1 MSTSLKNLSDF
12 SHTDI
17 PDAKKFRFG
26 IAVAQ
31 WNADVTSKLLDG
43 AIHALKL
50 NGAREENI
58 EIVHVPGSF
67 ELSSACF
74 MLAETGHFDA
84 VIALGCI
91 IQGETPHFDFICN
104 AVANGITN
112 VALNTGVPAIFG
124 VLTTLTQEQSLE
136 RAGGKHGNKG
146 EEAGVT
152 AIIMASV
159 RKKLS

>member
-1 MSTSLKNLSDF
+1 MSTNLKNLSDF
-12 SHTDI
+12 SHTEI

-31 WNADVTSKLLDG
+31 WNAEITSSLLNG
-43 AIHALKL
+43 AIKALKE

-58 EIVHVPGSF
+58 EVVYVPGSF
-67 ELSSACF
+67 ELSAACY

-84 VIALGCI
+84 VIGLGCV

-104 AVANGITN
+104 AVANGMTN

-124 VLTTLTQEQSLE
+124 VLTTLSQEQAKE